1 MPNPCDAEG
10 IAFRLDRLGTL
21 CNAVGWNI
29 EVFQDEYDVTLCGV
43 RLAPSEKLLSI
54 HFQDLQALIQI
65 WIAGHHIAP
74 CVSQQDRFDMQVI
87 VCGIPGWIASDS
99 LGVDCAVKALN
110 FHDGRR
116 MHRVVSCI
124 KEDRRS
130 FVIQAAPPRPTCAE
144 EFMTAKWSDIRSTL
158 AARPE
163 LLPPPETP
171 LFEEFNGSELRACL
185 NLADATHWL
194 YALDISGALQFLEGF
209 GLRLQA
215 AYGADVKLRIC
226 STGHSDLP
234 IAGFFNTA
242 LMQAYCNHHARVW
255 MSQGLG
261 PRVQVVIKTFAGC
274 RVTVK
279 IPATVT
285 VGEIRRI
292 WGLACHWSG
301 VYAASRFV
309 ASGRNV
315 LDRASIGDLQCD
327 NVLVLHMIAPHR
339 GGGAKSDRVVSL
351 KSDTARWLLSQG
363 ISLASVTDIVDQLQ
377 SKAGNLQ
384 LEALLE
390 ASDKARWNKFSAL
403 CEKVNVSLPDRVQ
416 SAPAPRHV
424 KGPDAL
430 NAPIDVASL
439 TIEPGFF
446 QNPDGE
452 PTQIVRNITPKG
464 TGVVLLPTSH
474 ATPWLQ
480 TEGAISPDPLGLL
493 TPACHPVSTQR
504 AYEKINVPVRD
515 ASGKPMILAARLFQ
529 FGETSIVTSS
539 TSGRNIDTANQV
551 HLTFSVHQDECK
563 PDGWNALSANPVR
576 EVKRILQDQGWQ
588 GAFGRV
594 WGRAYWKAGVRVASS
609 AAETLIFQAT
619 VAATDTIALLKLS
632 GISPVYVTARDTDGT
647 AKKDYRVVWTNA
659 ARSDLIIQL
668 ARYTH
673 YGLIKNK
680 TGHGIRVLPEAFDDL
695 YKEIHPGRDV
705 PEHMQIQAHYRVEPV
720 PLGMSIERVK
730 EWALGIG
737 WQAKPTKFLGATAVI
752 IAAAA
757 PPPKGFLSI
766 NQQPV
771 LVTPLRDRRVR
782 QDDRMLVA
790 GRPFGKGAS
799 EPQTDVLQLNDPW
812 ASAASSGGK
821 PPLPRTSRIG
831 PMEQQLREQESEITQ
846 LRGSVQE
853 LAKAQ
858 EACASSTSAVLAT
871 AAKAQD
877 KLRGDVTTEVGL
889 LRNHIGHE
897 LGSIRQELKEEVA
910 GVTEFVRHSLE
921 QQEKRTQ
928 TSFEE
933 LKELLI
939 QNAVANPRAAKKG
952 RTQSAERKDGINMD
966 ES

>member
-1 MPNPCDAEG
+1 
-10 IAFRLDRLGTL
+10 
-21 CNAVGWNI
+21 
-29 EVFQDEYDVTLCGV
+29 
-43 RLAPSEKLLSI
+43 
-54 HFQDLQALIQI
+54 
-65 WIAGHHIAP
+65 
-74 CVSQQDRFDMQVI
+74 
-87 VCGIPGWIASDS
+87 
-99 LGVDCAVKALN
+99 
-110 FHDGRR
+110 
-116 MHRVVSCI
+116 
-124 KEDRRS
+124 
-130 FVIQAAPPRPTCAE
+130 
-144 EFMTAKWSDIRSTL
+144 
-158 AARPE
+158 
-163 LLPPPETP
+163 
-171 LFEEFNGSELRACL
+171 
-185 NLADATHWL
+185 
-194 YALDISGALQFLEGF
+194 
-209 GLRLQA
+209 
-215 AYGADVKLRIC
+215 
-226 STGHSDLP
+226 
-234 IAGFFNTA
+234 
-242 LMQAYCNHHARVW
+242 
-255 MSQGLG
+255 
-261 PRVQVVIKTFAGC
+261 
-274 RVTVK
+274 
-279 IPATVT
+279 
-285 VGEIRRI
+285 
-292 WGLACHWSG
+292 
-301 VYAASRFV
+301 
-309 ASGRNV
+309 
-315 LDRASIGDLQCD
+315 
-327 NVLVLHMIAPHR
+327 
-339 GGGAKSDRVVSL
+339 
-351 KSDTARWLLSQG
+351 
-363 ISLASVTDIVDQLQ
+363 
-377 SKAGNLQ
+377 
-384 LEALLE
+384 
-390 ASDKARWNKFSAL
+390 
-403 CEKVNVSLPDRVQ
+403 
-416 SAPAPRHV
+416 
-424 KGPDAL
+424 
-430 NAPIDVASL
+430 
-439 TIEPGFF
+439 
-446 QNPDGE
+446 
-452 PTQIVRNITPKG
+452 
-464 TGVVLLPTSH
+464 
-474 ATPWLQ
+474 
-480 TEGAISPDPLGLL
+480 
-493 TPACHPVSTQR
+493 
-504 AYEKINVPVRD
+504 
-515 ASGKPMILAARLFQ
+515 MILAARLFQ
-529 FGETSIVTSS
+529 FGETSIATSS

-757 PPPKGFLSI
+757 PPPEGFLSI

-782 QDDRMLVA
+782 QDDRMFVA
-790 GRPFGKGAS
+790 GRPFGKGDS

-858 EACASSTSAVLAT
+858 EAFASSTSAVLAT